1 MSIPDTIFAPAT
13 PIGGAICMLRVSG
26 SKSDAALFALSEK
39 NLSDHPR
46 RMTRVRLTQNGR
58 QLDDAMAVFYPAP
71 NSYTGE
77 DMAEVFC
84 HGGPAVVRAVQN
96 ALLSLGLRPAE
107 PGEFTRRA
115 FLNGKMDLVEA
126 EAVMDLIQSTAE
138 RAADAAMEQLQ
149 GRLSRE
155 IASVETLLTEAL
167 SGVSAA
173 IDYPEELE
181 EDVFSTLP
189 EQLQAAE
196 DALSTLIAQG
206 KTGRVLREGLRVA
219 LIGRPNAGK
228 SSLMNALLGYPRAI
242 VTPQAGTTRDVL
254 EEQLSLDGIP
264 VRLFDTAGLRETED
278 EAEREGVSRA
288 LHAMQR
294 ADIALLLLDGSTPLA
309 PQDMALVEQT
319 RNAKCILLQTKADL
333 PAAWELHALFEG
345 KETLKVSAKTG
356 EGLDALTDAIRLA
369 AGPVS
374 GAYVTNARHVGA
386 LEEALGFLRSAKF
399 APEPDCM
406 ATDIRGALISLGA
419 ITGSVVDETVIN
431 RIFER
436 FCVGK

>member
-1 MSIPDTIFAPAT
+1 MSQSDTIFAPAT

-26 SKSDAALFALSEK
+26 AKSAAALFALSNQK
-39 NLSDHPR
+39 LSEHPR
-46 RMTRVRLTQNGR
+46 RMTRVRLIMDGR
-58 QLDDAMAVFYPAP
+58 QLDDAMAVYYPAP
-71 NSYTGE
+71 GSYTGE

-96 ALLSLGLRPAE
+96 ALISLGLRPAE

-155 IASVETLLTEAL
+155 ITNVETLLTEAL

-181 EDVFSTLP
+181 EDVFSALP
-189 EQLQAAE
+189 GQLIEAE
-196 DALSTLIAQG
+196 NALSALIAQG
-206 KTGRVLREGLRVA
+206 KTGRVLREGFRVA
-219 LIGRPNAGK
+219 LAGRPNSGK

-242 VTPQAGTTRDVL
+242 VTPKAGTTRDVL

-264 VRLFDTAGLRETED
+264 VRLSDTAGLREAED

-288 LHAMQR
+288 FAAMQQ
-294 ADIALLLLDGSTPLA
+294 ADLVLLLLDGSVPLTA
-309 PQDMALVEQT
+309 QDRSLLEET
-319 RNAKCILLQTKADL
+319 RNIRRILLRTKADL
-333 PAAWELHALFEG
+333 PAAWGPDALLK
-345 KETLKVSAKTG
+345 KEEVLPVSANTG
-356 EGLDALTDAIRLA
+356 EGLGALADAVRLA

-374 GAYVTNARHVGA
+374 GAYVTNARHVSA
-386 LEEALGFLRSAKF
+386 LEEALGFLKSAQN

-406 ATDIRGALISLGA
+406 ATDLRGALLALGS
-419 ITGSVVDETVIN
+419 ITGKAVDETVIG

>member
-1 MSIPDTIFAPAT
+1 MFQPDTIFAPAS
-13 PIGGAICMLRVSG
+13 PIGGAICILRVSG
-26 SKSDAALFALSEK
+26 PDSAAALYALSGK
-39 NLSDHPR
+39 QLSDHPR
-46 RMTRVRLTQNGR
+46 RMTRVRLHHNGR
-58 QLDDAMAVFYPAP
+58 QLDDAMAAFYPGP
-71 NSYTGE
+71 SSYTGE
-77 DMAEVFC
+77 DMAEIFC

-155 IASVETLLTEAL
+155 ITAVETLLTEAL

-181 EDVFSTLP
+181 EDVFSALPHQLKEAEGTLS
-189 EQLQAAE
+189 Q
-196 DALSTLIAQG
+196 LIAQG
-206 KTGRVLREGLRVA
+206 RTGRVLREGLRVA
-219 LIGRPNAGK
+219 LVGRPNAGK
-228 SSLMNALLGYPRAI
+228 SSLMNALLGIPRAI

-278 EAEREGVSRA
+278 EAEREGVARA
-288 LHAMQR
+288 WEAIQK
-294 ADIALLLLDGSTPLA
+294 ADLVLLLLDGTAPLTSE
-309 PQDMALVEQT
+309 DHALLEET
-319 RNAKCILLQTKADL
+319 REARRIVLQTKADL
-333 PAAWELHALFEG
+333 PAVWNL
-345 KETLKVSAKTG
+345 ETLSQEEQVFSISARTG
-356 EGLDALTDAIRLA
+356 KGLDDLIDAIRLA

-374 GAYVTNARHVGA
+374 GAYVTNARHVRA
-386 LEEALGFLRSAKF
+386 LEDALAFLRSAQN
-399 APEPDCM
+399 APEADCM
-406 ATDIRGALISLGA
+406 ATDLRGALISLGS
-419 ITGSVVDETVIN
+419 ITGSTVDETVIS

>member
-1 MSIPDTIFAPAT
+1 MSTPDTIFAPAT

-26 SKSDAALFALSEK
+26 PKSAAALLALSGK
-39 NLSDHPR
+39 DLLKHPR
-46 RMTRVRLTQNGR
+46 RMMRVLLTQDGR
-58 QLDDAMAVFYPAP
+58 QLDDAMAVCYPAP

-155 IASVETLLTEAL
+155 IGDVETLLTDAL
-167 SGVSAA
+167 SGISAA

-181 EDVFSTLP
+181 EDVFSALP
-189 EQLQAAE
+189 QQLEQAKS
-196 DALSTLIAQG
+196 ALSGLISQG

-219 LIGRPNAGK
+219 LVGRPNAGK
-228 SSLMNALLGYPRAI
+228 SSLMNALLGFNRAI
-242 VTPQAGTTRDVL
+242 VTPHAGTTRDVL

-264 VRLFDTAGLRETED
+264 VRLFDTAGLREAED

-288 LHAMQR
+288 RNAMR
-294 ADIALLLLDGSTPLA
+294 NADLVLLLLDGSTPLSL
-309 PQDMALVEQT
+309 QDVALMEETKPAQ
-319 RNAKCILLQTKADL
+319 RILLQTKADL
-333 PAAWELHALFEG
+333 PTVRDAPEGELPLRI
-345 KETLKVSAKTG
+345 SAKTG

-374 GAYVTNARHVGA
+374 GAYVTNARHIRA
-386 LEEALGFLRSAKF
+386 LEDALEAIRSAQN
-399 APEPDCM
+399 ALEPDCM
-406 ATDIRGALISLGA
+406 ATDIRTALLSLGA
-419 ITGSVVDETVIN
+419 ITGSAVDETVIS

>member
-1 MSIPDTIFAPAT
+1 MSTPDTIFAPAT

-26 SKSDAALFALSEK
+26 PKSAAALFALSGK
-39 NLSDHPR
+39 DLLKHPR
-46 RMTRVRLTQNGR
+46 RMMRVLLTQDGR
-58 QLDDAMAVFYPAP
+58 QLDDAMAVCYPAP

-115 FLNGKMDLVEA
+115 FLDGKMDLVEA

-155 IASVETLLTEAL
+155 IGDVETLLTDAL
-167 SGVSAA
+167 SGISAA

-181 EDVFSTLP
+181 EDVFSALP
-189 EQLQAAE
+189 QQLEQAKS
-196 DALSTLIAQG
+196 ALSGLISQG

-219 LIGRPNAGK
+219 LVGRPNAGK
-228 SSLMNALLGYPRAI
+228 SSLMNALLGFNRAI
-242 VTPQAGTTRDVL
+242 VTPHAGTTRDVL

-264 VRLFDTAGLRETED
+264 VRLFDTAGLREAED

-288 LHAMQR
+288 RNAMR
-294 ADIALLLLDGSTPLA
+294 NADLVLLLLDGSTPLSL
-309 PQDMALVEQT
+309 QDVALMEETKPAQ
-319 RNAKCILLQTKADL
+319 RILLQTKADL
-333 PAAWELHALFEG
+333 PTVRDAPEGELL
-345 KETLKVSAKTG
+345 LRISAKTG

-374 GAYVTNARHVGA
+374 GAYVTNARHIRA
-386 LEEALGFLRSAKF
+386 LEDALDAIRSAQN
-399 APEPDCM
+399 ALEPDCM
-406 ATDIRGALISLGA
+406 ATDIRAALLSLGA
-419 ITGSVVDETVIN
+419 ITGSAVDETIIS

>member
-1 MSIPDTIFAPAT
+1 MLGPDTIFAPAT

-26 SKSDAALFALSEK
+26 AKSAATLFALSEK
-39 NLSDHPR
+39 KLSDHPR
-46 RMTRVRLTQNGR
+46 RMTRVQLVREGR

-155 IASVETLLTEAL
+155 IALVETLLTEAL

-181 EDVFSTLP
+181 EDVFSALP
-189 EQLQAAE
+189 EQLTEAE
-196 DALSTLIAQG
+196 EALSSLIAQG

-219 LIGRPNAGK
+219 LVGRPNAGK
-228 SSLMNALLGYPRAI
+228 SSLLNALLGYPRAI
-242 VTPQAGTTRDVL
+242 VTPKAGTTRDVL

-264 VRLFDTAGLRETED
+264 IRLFDTAGLRETED
-278 EAEREGVSRA
+278 EAEQEGVSRA
-288 LHAMQR
+288 LAAMQH
-294 ADIALLLLDGSTPLA
+294 ADLVLLLLDGAAPLA
-309 PQDMALVEQT
+309 PEDLALLEKT
-319 RNAKCILLQTKADL
+319 RNFKRILLQTKADL
-333 PAAWELHALFEG
+333 PAAWGPDALTKGE
-345 KETLKVSAKTG
+345 ETLKVSARTG
-356 EGLDALTDAIRLA
+356 EGLDALTDAVRLA

-374 GAYVTNARHVGA
+374 GAYVTNARHVSA
-386 LEEALGFLRSAKF
+386 LEEALGFIRSAKD

-406 ATDIRGALISLGA
+406 ATDIRGALLALGS
-419 ITGSVVDETVIN
+419 ITGSAVDETVID

>member
-26 SKSDAALFALSEK
+26 ANSAAALFALSGKE
-39 NLSDHPR
+39 LSDHPR
-46 RMTRVRLTQNGR
+46 RMTRVRLVQDGR

-77 DMAEVFC
+77 DMAELFC
-84 HGGPAVVRAVQN
+84 HGGPAVVRAAQN
-96 ALLSLGLRPAE
+96 ALIALGLRPAE

-155 IASVETLLTEAL
+155 IVAVETLLTEAL
-167 SGVSAA
+167 SGISAA

-181 EDVFSTLP
+181 EDVFSALP
-189 EQLQAAE
+189 QQLQEAE
-196 DALSTLIAQG
+196 DALSALIAQG
-206 KTGRVLREGLRVA
+206 RTGRVLREGLRVA
-219 LIGRPNAGK
+219 LVGRPNAGK

-264 VRLFDTAGLRETED
+264 VRLFDTAGLRDTQD

-288 LHAMQR
+288 RDAMQR
-294 ADIALLLLDGSTPLA
+294 ADLVLLLLDGAAPLTSE
-309 PQDMALVEQT
+309 DLALMQET
-319 RNAKCILLQTKADL
+319 RETKRIVLQTKSDL
-333 PAAWELHALFEG
+333 PVAWEADTLLQG
-345 KETLKVSAKTG
+345 ETLSVSTKTS

-374 GAYVTNARHVGA
+374 GAYVTNARHVSA
-386 LEEALGFLRSAKF
+386 LEEALGFIRSAKN

-406 ATDIRGALISLGA
+406 ATDIRGALLSLGS
-419 ITGSVVDETVIN
+419 ITGTEVDETVVN

>member
-1 MSIPDTIFAPAT
+1 MSTPDTIFAPAT
-13 PIGGAICMLRVSG
+13 PIGGAICILRISG
-26 SKSDAALFALSEK
+26 PESAAALFTLSGK
-39 NLSDHPR
+39 KLSDHPR
-46 RMTRVRLTQNGR
+46 RMARVRLVQDGR
-58 QLDDAMAVFYPAP
+58 QLDDAMAVYYSAP

-155 IASVETLLTEAL
+155 ITAVETLLTEAL

-181 EDVFSTLP
+181 EDVFSALP
-189 EQLQAAE
+189 QQLKEAE
-196 DALSTLIAQG
+196 DALSALIAQG

-219 LIGRPNAGK
+219 LVGRPNAGK
-228 SSLMNALLGYPRAI
+228 SSLMNALLGFPRAI

-254 EEQLSLDGIP
+254 EEQLSLDSIP

-278 EAEREGVSRA
+278 EAEREGVTRA
-288 LHAMQR
+288 REAMQK
-294 ADIALLLLDGSTPLA
+294 ADLVLLLLDGATPLT
-309 PQDMALVEQT
+309 PQDYALLEET
-319 RNAKCILLQTKADL
+319 REATRVVLQTKVDL
-333 PAAWELHALFEG
+333 PAAWKLDILSQEEHMLS
-345 KETLKVSAKTG
+345 VSARTG
-356 EGLDALTDAIRLA
+356 GGLDALIDVIRLA

-374 GAYVTNARHVGA
+374 GAYVTNARHVRA
-386 LEEALGFLRSAKF
+386 LEEALAFLRSAQS
-399 APEPDCM
+399 APEADCM
-406 ATDIRGALISLGA
+406 STDLRGALLSLGS
-419 ITGSVVDETVIN
+419 ITGSTVDETVIN

>member
-13 PIGGAICMLRVSG
+13 PVGGAICMLRVSG
-26 SKSDAALFALSEK
+26 AKSASALFALSNK
-39 NLSDHPR
+39 KLSDHPR
-46 RMTRVRLTQNGR
+46 RMTRVRLTHDGR
-58 QLDDAMAVFYPAP
+58 QLDDAIAVFYPAP

-84 HGGPAVVRAVQN
+84 HGGPAVVRAVQS
-96 ALLSLGLRPAE
+96 ALIASELRPAE

-155 IASVETLLTEAL
+155 IALVETLLTEAL

-181 EDVFSTLP
+181 EDVFSALP
-189 EQLQAAE
+189 EQLSEAE
-196 DALSTLIAQG
+196 RALSSLIAQG

-219 LIGRPNAGK
+219 LVGRPNAGK

-254 EEQLSLDGIP
+254 EEQLSLDGVPI
-264 VRLFDTAGLRETED
+264 RLFDTAGLRETED

-288 LHAMQR
+288 FNAMQR
-294 ADIALLLLDGSTPLA
+294 ADLVLLLLDGSAPLTT
-309 PQDMALVEQT
+309 QDQSLLEQT
-319 RNAKCILLQTKADL
+319 RNIKRILLQTKVDL
-333 PAAWELHALFEG
+333 PIAWELDALSEG
-345 KETLKVSAKTG
+345 EGTLAVSAKTG
-356 EGLDALTDAIRLA
+356 EGLDALTDAIRHA
-369 AGPVS
+369 AGPIS

-386 LEEALGFLRSAKF
+386 LEEALGFICSAKN

-406 ATDIRGALISLGA
+406 ATDLRGALLALGS
-419 ITGSVVDETVIN
+419 ITGSTVDETVID